1 MSEIF
6 EAIVDGNFKKIKRM
20 VKKNPKVVRIK
31 SPHNRWTP
39 LDVAIEVGKLEI
51 AKYLWKKDGRPNFN
65 AYCDGTHT
73 PVHEAARCEHAVTL
87 NWVFE
92 NEVLPLDI
100 MLKIKN
106 HDKNTLLDIAIG
118 HGRLEEMAKYLWEKG
133 GRPNLEIYRDGTYTP
148 VHHAACWE
156 CTATLKWVFKNDI
169 LPLTMLNV
177 KDNWKKTPLDSAI
190 GCGKLEMAKFLFEK
204 GGQPNLEIYYDGQY
218 SPVYWAAKR
227 GHSTTLKWVFAEK
240 VLSLDVLKIEDRER
254 MMTPLE
260 IAFYKKKRKTAALL
274 RRLLYVEPVF
284 LAMQRAKRDRRCVLR
299 RLPDELLDWVVDEVV
314 RRFHLKVV
322 W

>member
-1 MSEIF
+1 
-6 EAIVDGNFKKIKRM
+6 M

-133 GRPNLEIYRDGTYTP
+133 GRPNLEIYRDRIFTP
-148 VHHAACWE
+148 VHWAAKIGNIVN
-156 CTATLKWVFKNDI
+156 LKWVFTEKV
-169 LPLTMLNV
+169 LPLRVFNV
-177 KDNWKKTPLDSAI
+177 KDQWKMTPLDWAI
-190 GCGKLEMAKFLFEK
+190 
-204 GGQPNLEIYYDGQY
+204 
-218 SPVYWAAKR
+218 YW
-227 GHSTTLKWVFAEK
+227 GN
-240 VLSLDVLKIEDRER
+240 
-254 MMTPLE
+254 
-260 IAFYKKKRKTAALL
+260 RKTAAFL
-274 RRLLYVEPVF
+274 RRLVYVYPV
-284 LAMQRAKRDRRCVLR
+284 LWAMQCTKRDFHQMCVLR
-299 RLPDELLDWVVDEVV
+299 RLPDELLDMVVDEVAA
-314 RRFHLKVV
+314 RFNLVVV